1 MHPELEAHYRNI
13 YGNKTVRELISQWAA
28 LNHLNQISTLEFL
41 LHPNP
46 PCRQEDIRF
55 LQHLTGRI
63 EVVKEIINEKNSA
76 CLTSKKIKTH

>member
-55 LQHLTGRI
+55 LQHLTERI
-63 EVVKEIINEKNSA
+63 EVVKEIINEK
-76 CLTSKKIKTH
+76 TQHVYRRKR